1 MSIKELTIEEFSAF
15 ANTNPLKS
23 YMQSVEYGRFMGEN
37 GYNYE
42 YIGLVGDNGIK
53 AASLIGIKKLG
64 HSTYY
69 GYAPKGFLINY
80 YDEELLSTFVSK
92 LKLYYSKKGVVFIKI
107 NPEIVVAQYN
117 NSTFD
122 YYPNANLKL
131 KYDLPKFGFKKLK
144 DNLYF
149 EAINPRF
156 NAYIDLKKI
165 DFRQYSKTNRN
176 KVRNARRKGLYLSVG
191 TDEDLAT
198 LHSMIDTNESFSYY
212 KNLYNIFG
220 KEKVELLL
228 VRVNYEQYIKKGQEI
243 YDEELNHNAL
253 LNEILHRSRNKEDV
267 NAKKASDS
275 KLCLLKNE
283 IVMATEGLKNNNDTV
298 VAAALILKY
307 DNRVHIIESGFA
319 KDTASL
325 NANYFLYDEI
335 INRYKDDYEFLD
347 LNGIVGDFKGHNPY
361 SGLNRFKL
369 GFNPLVYEYI
379 GEWDLVLR
387 ENLYKYLLAS
397 GKLAQEFNKRD

>member
-15 ANTNPLKS
+15 ASTNQLRN

-42 YIGLVGDNGIK
+42 YLGLVDDDGIK
-53 AASLIGIKKLG
+53 AAALIGIKKLG
-64 HSTYY
+64 HGTYY

-80 YDEELLSTFVSK
+80 YDENLLSTFVNK
-92 LKLYYSKKGVVFIKI
+92 LKFYYSKKGVVFIKI

-117 NSTFD
+117 NKTFD

-131 KYDLPKFGFKKLK
+131 KQDLPKFGFRKLK

-149 EAINPRF
+149 ESINPRF
-156 NAYIDLKKI
+156 NAYVDLKKVNP
-165 DFRQYSKTNRN
+165 DLFSKANRN
-176 KVRNARRKGLYLSVG
+176 KIRNAKRKGLYLSVG
-191 TDEDLAT
+191 SDEDLAV
-198 LHSMIDTNESFSYY
+198 LHNMIDTKESFGYY

-220 KEKVELLL
+220 KDKIEILF
-228 VRVNYEQYIKKGQEI
+228 VRVNYEQYIKKGQEL

-253 LNEILHRSRNKEDV
+253 LNEILHRSRNQADL

-283 IVMATEGLKNNNDTV
+283 IVMATEGLKNNNDAI
-298 VAAALILKY
+298 VAAALIIKY
-307 DNRVHIIESGFA
+307 ENRVHIVESGFA
-319 KDTASL
+319 KETAAL
-325 NANYFLYDEI
+325 NANYFLYDAI
-335 INRYKDDYEFLD
+335 INRYKDDYDFLD
-347 LNGIVGDFKGHNPY
+347 LNGIVGDFKGRNPY

-369 GFNPLVYEYI
+369 GFNPLIYEYI
-379 GEWDLVLR
+379 GEWDLVLK